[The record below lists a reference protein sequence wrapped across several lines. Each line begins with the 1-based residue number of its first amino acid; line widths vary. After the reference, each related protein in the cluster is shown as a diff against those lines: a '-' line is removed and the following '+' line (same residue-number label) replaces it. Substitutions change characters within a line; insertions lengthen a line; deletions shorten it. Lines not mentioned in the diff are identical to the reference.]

1 MFSNRKLL
9 DVYDQNETS
18 SPHNKIQQQQQEEE
32 EEEEEEE
39 EDELVYRFADPRNE
53 IIEREYPDWEFED
66 HLSLFRLGGY
76 NIYSIPL
83 FINPINLL
91 INIISYNFF
100 LKKHTHQPNKQTN

>member
-39 EDELVYRFADPRNE
+39 ELVYRFADPRNE

-66 HLSLFRLGGY
+66 HLSLFRLGDY
-76 NIYSIPL
+76 NISLYTIIYKSNQFIDQYHIIL
-83 FINPINLL
+83 F
-91 INIISYNFF
+91 
-100 LKKHTHQPNKQTN
+100 KHTHTHTHTHTPT